1 MKTASVFLR
10 SRAFTLFELILALAI
25 LMLISGGVFSLTGA
39 AMETAK
45 TAREEQTASRRLEA
59 FLRVAR
65 ETFHNL
71 DAKGSVFLQ
80 MSRGGSAPVPELV
93 FKDASGAFGNGSL
106 NRAALVLAALP
117 EAGGTRAFAL
127 RRVSGEGVGAARETP
142 WTPLM
147 SGVERVLWTFYS
159 EGNWSEE
166 WPAGRGRPELV
177 RLNFTWR
184 DFPEPIE
191 AIFWLPPT
199 AAGPQPSPTPAP

>member
-1 MKTASVFLR
+1 MKTAPVYSHC
-10 SRAFTLFELILALAI
+10 RAFTLFELILALAI

-59 FLRVAR
+59 FLRVTR
-65 ETFHNL
+65 ETFLNL

-80 MSRGGSAPVPELV
+80 LSRSGSAPGLELV
-93 FKDASGAFGNGSL
+93 FKDTSGAFGSGSL
-106 NRAALVLAALP
+106 GKSSLVLAALP
-117 EAGGTRAFAL
+117 EAGGTRAFAM
-127 RRVSGEGVGAARETP
+127 RRVPAEGTSTARETP
-142 WTPLM
+142 WIPLM
-147 SGVERVLWTFYS
+147 SGVERVRWTFFS
-159 EGNWSEE
+159 AGDWSEE

-191 AIFWLPPT
+191 AVFWLPPM
-199 AAGPQPSPTPAP
+199 AAPPQPSPSPAP